1 MGVSQLILFE
11 KYGLENDR
19 EMLFL
24 VSPPHQLALIL
35 ALLSVYVLALF
46 TPRKIWFSPS
56 HCLFLVLGWEERDL
70 IPTAYDLLIDYCYK
84 N

>member
-11 KYGLENDR
+11 KYGLENDH

-46 TPRKIWFSPS
+46 TPRKFGFLQVIVFS
-56 HCLFLVLGWEERDL
+56 WYWAEREE
-70 IPTAYDLLIDYCYK
+70 T
-84 N
+84 